1 MDQTF
6 VYVCGSS
13 WRESLAIPIPFYP
26 VIIPPRKLHTG
37 ERNDRPTGWRTLIYI
52 LKNQKHCRKR
62 PNISNGQI
70 IDKCVVN
77 YTLIAKDFVNIF
89 ASLAHFFI
97 LHQKG

>member
-1 MDQTF
+1 MRDQ
-6 VYVCGSS
+6 
-13 WRESLAIPIPFYP
+13 LD
-26 VIIPPRKLHTG
+26 G
-37 ERNDRPTGWRTLIYI
+37 EPLYI
-52 LKNQKHCRKR
+52 FKKKQTHCRAR
-62 PNISNGQI
+62 PNISNGQV